1 MIRHEPREPFGLTQ
15 ANPGPVGQRIPPGAI
30 RWPEGVEYDGSVT
43 VYVGE
48 YDGRLQDAPV
58 RVDIAYDAAMDKLPR
73 ALWWL
78 IAGVVLNSLGFAFLW
93 PLTAIYLHQVLA
105 EPMPIVGTV
114 LMVQSVAGLAGSVWG
129 GSLYDR
135 YGARGPLL
143 VSAVV
148 TAALFATLLMDHTF
162 DVYALATSGASLAV
176 GVVFPCLYALAA
188 HLWPQGGRRAFN
200 AIYVAQN
207 VGVAFGSILGGLVAT
222 LGFRWTF
229 LAAAV
234 LVGTFAVIIF
244 WVYRGPDWE
253 TKPTGVR
260 TASAPRVRGGLG
272 IATLMLAG
280 GLALDWLAYVQW
292 QTTAPNF
299 MQAEGFSLPL
309 YSLLWTVNGGLVLLG
324 QPFISW
330 VTRRVP
336 SVKRQILLGNAAF
349 LTAYL
354 GLAAVHQYVA
364 WMGAMGL
371 ATLGEM
377 MVWPGVPAAADQLA
391 PPGRRGLYQGVIA
404 GAGAIGRAV
413 GPLAGG
419 LLFAASAPGRLYLAM
434 AGVYVLAIMVFIL
447 HDRPAWTE
455 QVPLPPAPRA

>member
-1 MIRHEPREPFGLTQ
+1 MPSRGGAFPWPGGL
-15 ANPGPVGQRIPPGAI
+15 AAGAPVGAHTGYHAI
-30 RWPEGVEYDGSVT
+30 
-43 VYVGE
+43 
-48 YDGRLQDAPV
+48 
-58 RVDIAYDAAMDKLPR
+58 MDKLPR
-73 ALWWL
+73 TLWWL

-143 VSAVV
+143 ASALMA
-148 TAALFATLLMDHTF
+148 TALFAALLMDHAF
-162 DVYALATSGASLAV
+162 GVYAVATAGASLAV
-176 GVVFPCLYALAA
+176 GVVFPCLNALAA
-188 HLWPQGGRRAFN
+188 HLWPAGGRRAFN

-207 VGVAFGSILGGLVAT
+207 VGVALGSLLGGLVAT

-234 LVGTFAVIIF
+234 LVGAFAVIIVL
-244 WVYRGPDWE
+244 VYRGPAWE
-253 TKPTGVR
+253 TKPTR
-260 TASAPRVRGGLG
+260 TRAPSAPRARGTLG
-272 IATLMLAG
+272 VPTLMLAG
-280 GLALDWLAYVQW
+280 GLALDWMAYVQW

-299 MQAEGFSLPL
+299 MHAEGFPLPL

-324 QPFISW
+324 QPLISW
-330 VTRRVP
+330 VTRQVP
-336 SVKRQILLGNAAF
+336 SVKRQILLGNAGF

-354 GLAAVHQYVA
+354 GLAVVHQYAAYV
-364 WMGAMGL
+364 GAMGL

-377 MVWPGVPAAADQLA
+377 LVWPGVPAAADRLA

-404 GAGAIGRAV
+404 GAGAIGRAF

-419 LLFAASAPGRLYLAM
+419 LLFVASAPARLYLAM
-434 AGVYVLAIMVFIL
+434 AGVYVAAILVFVL
-447 HDRPAWTE
+447 HDRRAWAGSA
-455 QVPLPPAPRA
+455 PYPRAPQS